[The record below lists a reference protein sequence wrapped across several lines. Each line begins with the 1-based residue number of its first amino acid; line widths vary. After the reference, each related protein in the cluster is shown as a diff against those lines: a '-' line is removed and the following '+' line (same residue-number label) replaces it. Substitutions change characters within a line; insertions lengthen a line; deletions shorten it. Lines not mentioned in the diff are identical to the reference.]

1 MNNAEYFNNKWAS
14 VFSLITPP
22 PICYHKY
29 DPLLYD
35 LGEWITMVD
44 DDCENV
50 PVALCEEARDELTD
64 TGDADGVGG
73 QKHNKEQEQNAA
85 AEPQRKQ
92 RTRQWACE
100 IAIRKDGG
108 LSDACLSHT

>member
-1 MNNAEYFNNKWAS
+1 
-14 VFSLITPP
+14 
-22 PICYHKY
+22 
-29 DPLLYD
+29 
-35 LGEWITMVD
+35 MVD

-92 RTRQWACE
+92 RTRQ
-100 IAIRKDGG
+100 
-108 LSDACLSHT
+108 